1 MCPSISVFGKDVSVY
16 ALMTVVGFLLA
27 GTLAWWM
34 TRLTWKFYKKNT
46 ERGLTSKKPVSAD
59 TLLTASLPAL
69 VGLLIGAMALFTI
82 TNIPN
87 IIDLLV
93 NRWSTI
99 VAEKGEMAAFQ
110 ALGSYFGGIVFY
122 GGLLGGVAGAWWY
135 SRRAH
140 FNLGEYLDVVA
151 PAIPLFHVFGRIGC
165 FASGCC
171 YGIECEWG
179 FYHSEALVGLANGAT
194 RFPVQLLE
202 AGLNLLLSVVI
213 YVLFCY
219 FWQQWRAGAFIRIYF
234 AAYAIIR
241 FSDEFLRGDTYRG
254 IWLGLSTSQWISL
267 GILVFLIVTHN
278 RWLENNPK
286 PVIAAIVMDAE
297 EETAEGAEEGATEEA
312 VAEASAE

>member
-1 MCPSISVFGKDVSVY
+1 MCPSVSVFGKDISVY
-16 ALMTVVGFLLA
+16 ALMSVVGFLLA

-34 TRLTWKFYKKNT
+34 TRLTAKFYKKNT
-46 ERGLTSKKPVSAD
+46 ERGLTSKMPVSAD

-69 VGLLIGAMALFTI
+69 IGLLLGAMALYTI
-82 TNIPN
+82 TNIPS
-87 IIDLLV
+87 IIDLIF
-93 NRWSTI
+93 NRWDAI
-99 VAEKGEMAAFQ
+99 VEQKGEMAAFQ

-135 SRRAH
+135 SKRAH
-140 FNLGEYLDVVA
+140 FSLCEYLDVVA
-151 PAIPLFHVFGRIGC
+151 PAIPLFHTFGRIGC

-179 FYHSEALVGLANGAT
+179 FYHSHALVSLANGVK

-219 FWQQWRAGAFIRIYF
+219 FWQKWRAGSFIRIYF
-234 AAYAIIR
+234 ASYALIR
-241 FSDEFLRGDTYRG
+241 FFDEFLRGDTYRG

-267 GILVFLIVTHN
+267 GIIVFLIVTHN
-278 RWLENNPK
+278 RWTNNNPK
-286 PVIAAIVMDAE
+286 PVIAAIITEVDD
-297 EETAEGAEEGATEEA
+297 TAGQP
-312 VAEASAE
+312 VSQ